1 MKESRSH
8 YEKKFSEELLRLNA
22 EQRRAVERIDGPVM
36 VIAGPG
42 TGKTQIIAA
51 RIGYILKSDIQIA
64 PHNILCLTYTDAG
77 TVAMRNRLLQ
87 FIGPTAYRVNI
98 YTFHAFCNDII
109 QHNLDYF
116 GKREMEPIS
125 ELETVQLLREMLDA
139 LPPTHSLKRL
149 KGEIYYDVP
158 RIKDLFRTMK
168 EEDWTPEHVSVQID
182 KYLDDL
188 PMRDEFTYKKTN
200 SKTGTK
206 AGDVKHKDIN
216 AQKEKM
222 ELLRATAQLFPRYCS
237 MMKERGRYDYSDMI
251 LWVLNAF
258 KQDKDFLSNY
268 QEWYQYFLIDEYQ
281 DTSGAQNE
289 LLQLLIDYWEKPNV
303 FVVGDDD
310 QCIYEFQGAR
320 VKNMTQFFER
330 FAGIEVV
337 VLKENYRSTQKIL
350 DASKAVIDNNVQR
363 LINQEPVLKKIPNLS
378 KTLIASHPDRSGAQH
393 QPKLIQYYNVQ
404 HEEAGVVEQISA
416 LQESLGDTGG
426 LSDIAI
432 IYFKHTQASNIID
445 LLEKKG
451 IPYNVKKKTD
461 ILNLT
466 VIQQLLNILCY
477 LKEEHDRPHSGQYLL
492 FEMMHY
498 RFFSIS
504 PKDIAKIAA
513 HCGHEHK
520 QWRDYLANYDEL
532 KKLNLENYGAVIFFE
547 ENLTR
552 WISEVSNSTLQLL
565 FEKVLNWSG
574 LLKHILAS
582 ADKVWLLQVVTTL
595 FDFIK
600 SESAKHPLFNIRQF
614 LEMIQQMREAKIAL
628 SLNKTVYQENGVNLI
643 TAHSA
648 KGLEFRYVFLIGC
661 TSDNWEKSR
670 GMTNKFSLPDTLTST
685 QKDDENKL
693 ESARRLFYVGMTRAK
708 EYLQISFAESSNN
721 GKALEHSIYVEEIKA
736 KTGITIEKRHLSAEK
751 ISAYTALALAESPPV
766 NSELLDREYTK
777 SILEKF
783 SMSVTHLNKY
793 LQCPLTFYY
802 ESILRVPFAKNEYTA
817 FGTAVHNV
825 LKWLFDGIKDRS
837 GTFPSA
843 AEFIAEFK
851 KQMKRQRDAFTEQE
865 FDNRVAYGEQTL
877 PDYYNKYVS
886 VWNKNVKT
894 EFTVNNIEIEGVPV
908 NGNLDKIEFGENN
921 ECNVVDYKTG
931 KPENGLKKIEPPPTS
946 PEAGEHERA
955 GIPISGGQ
963 KVSTVGGDYWRQ
975 IVFYKI
981 LVDNF
986 KRENWKMLSGEI
998 DFVEKHSGKK
1008 DFVKAKILVTK
1019 EDVAIVKKQ
1028 IKETYAKILNHEFTV
1043 GCGEGDCKWCNFVKG
1058 NSTSIS

>member
-1 MKESRSH
+1 MKELQTKSH
-8 YEKKFSEELLRLNA
+8 YEKKFNEELARLNA
-22 EQRRAVERIDGPVM
+22 EQRKAVEHIDGPVM

-51 RIGYILKSDIQIA
+51 RIGHILKSDIQIA

-87 FIGPTAYRVNI
+87 FIGPTAYRVNL

-139 LPPTHSLKRL
+139 LPPTHALKRL

-168 EEDWTPEHVSVQID
+168 EEDWTPEHVSAQID
-182 KYLDDL
+182 NYLNDL
-188 PMRDEFTYKKTN
+188 PARDEFIYKKANT
-200 SKTGTK
+200 KTGVK
-206 AGDVKHKDIN
+206 VGDVKQKDVD

-222 ELLRATAQLFPRYCS
+222 ELLRATAKLFPKYCE
-237 MMKERGRYDYSDMI
+237 MMKERSRYDYSDMI

-258 KQDKDFLSNY
+258 KKDKNFLSTY

-281 DTSGAQNE
+281 DTSGAQNQ

-320 VKNMTQFFER
+320 VKNMTQFVER
-330 FAGIEVV
+330 YPDIEVV

-363 LINQEPVLKKIPNLS
+363 LVNQAPLLKKIPNLT
-378 KTLIASHPDRSGAQH
+378 KDLISNTPA
-393 QPKLIQYYNVQ
+393 PKGDNISPSLIQYYNIQ
-404 HEEAGVVEQISA
+404 HEEASIVEEISNLMSPIQGVRGQ
-416 LQESLGDTGG
+416 
-426 LSDIAI
+426 DIAI
-432 IYFKHTQASNIID
+432 LYFKHAQATNIIE
-445 LLEKKG
+445 LLEKKE
-451 IPYNVKKKTD
+451 IPYNVKKKID
-461 ILNLT
+461 ILNLII
-466 VIQQLLNILCY
+466 IQQLLNIFSY
-477 LKEEHDRPHSGQYLL
+477 LKEEHDKPHSGEHLL
-492 FEMMHY
+492 FEVMHY
-498 RFFSIS
+498 SFFNIN
-504 PKDIAKIAA
+504 PKDIAKISV
-513 HCGHEHK
+513 HCGKNHLR
-520 QWRDYLANYDEL
+520 WRDFLAQYEEL
-532 KKLNLENYGAVIFFE
+532 KKLNLENYGSVIFFE

-552 WISEVSNSTLQLL
+552 WITEVSNSTLQML

-574 LLKHILAS
+574 LLKHILDS
-582 ADKVWLLQVVTTL
+582 PDKVWLLQVITTL

-600 SESAKHPLFNIRQF
+600 SECAKHPMLSIKQF
-614 LEMIQQMREAKIAL
+614 LEMIQQMREAQI
-628 SLNKTVYQENGVNLI
+628 SISINKTVYEENGVNLI

-648 KGLEFRYVFLIGC
+648 KGLEFRYVYLIGC
-661 TSDNWEKSR
+661 TTDNWEKSR
-670 GMTNKFSLPDTLTST
+670 GIMNKFSLPDTLTFT

-708 EYLQISFAESSNN
+708 EHLQISFAESSNT
-721 GKALEHSIYVEEIKA
+721 GKALEHSIYIEEIKA
-736 KTGITIEKRHLSAEK
+736 KTDLVIEKRHLSTEK
-751 ISAYTALALAESPPV
+751 ISEYTALALRESKPLNAEV
-766 NSELLDREYTK
+766 LDKEYMK
-777 SILEKF
+777 SIFEKF
-783 SMSVTHLNKY
+783 EMTATHLNKY

-802 ESILRVPFAKNEYTA
+802 ESVLRVPFAKNEYTA
-817 FGTAVHNV
+817 FGTVVHNV
-825 LKWLFDGIKDRS
+825 LKWLFDEMKSRR

-843 AEFIAEFK
+843 DEFISEFK

-865 FDNRVAYGEQTL
+865 FTNRIAYGEQIM

-886 VWNKNVKT
+886 IWNKNVKT
-894 EFTVNNIEIEGVPV
+894 EYTINNIEIDGVPV
-908 NGNLDKIEFGENN
+908 NGNLDKIEFIENN

-931 KPENGLKKIEPPPTS
+931 KPENGLKKINPPSAETQDL
-946 PEAGEHERA
+946 AFLH
-955 GIPISGGQ
+955 
-963 KVSTVGGDYWRQ
+963 GGDYWRQ

-981 LVDNF
+981 LIDNF

-998 DFVEKHSGKK
+998 DFIEKHTTKK
-1008 DFVKAKILVTK
+1008 DFVKAKIMVTK

-1028 IKETYAKILNHEFTV
+1028 IKEVYTKIMNHEFTQ
-1043 GCGEGDCKWCNFVKG
+1043 GCGEEDCKWCNFV
-1058 NSTSIS
+1058 NVNQTTSSLFETE

>member
-1 MKESRSH
+1 MKETNTKSH
-8 YEKKFSEELLRLNA
+8 YEKKFSEELARLNA
-22 EQRRAVERIDGPVM
+22 EQRKAVEHIDGPVM

-51 RIGYILKSDIQIA
+51 RIGHILKSDLQVA

-139 LPPTHSLKRL
+139 LPPTHALKRL

-168 EEDWTPEHVSVQID
+168 EEDWTPEHISAQID
-182 KYLDDL
+182 NYLNDL
-188 PMRDEFTYKKTN
+188 PTRDEFIYKKAN
-200 SKTGTK
+200 PKKGIK
-206 AGDVKHKDIN
+206 AGDVKQKDVDD
-216 AQKEKM
+216 QKEKM
-222 ELLRATAQLFPRYCS
+222 ELLRATAKLFPKYCE
-237 MMKERGRYDYSDMI
+237 MMKERNRYDYSDMI

-258 KQDKDFLSNY
+258 KKDKNFLSTY

-320 VKNMTQFFER
+320 VKNMTQFVER
-330 FAGIEVV
+330 YPDIEVV

-363 LINQEPVLKKIPNLS
+363 LVNQAPVLKKIPNLS
-378 KTLIASHPDRSGAQH
+378 KTLLASNPVMQESATKPEIIR
-393 QPKLIQYYNVQ
+393 YYNIQ
-404 HEEAGVVEQISA
+404 HEEASIVETICQ
-416 LQESLGDTGG
+416 LQAANCQ

-432 IYFKHTQASNIID
+432 IYFKHAQANNIIE
-445 LLEKKG
+445 LLEKKE
-451 IPYNVKKKTD
+451 IPYNVKKKID

-466 VIQQLLNILCY
+466 IVSQLLNIFSY
-477 LKEEHDRPHSGQYLL
+477 LKEEHNKPHSGEYLL

-498 RFFSIS
+498 RFFNIN
-504 PKDIAKIAA
+504 PKDIAKISV
-513 HCGHEHK
+513 HCGKNHLR
-520 QWRDYLANYDEL
+520 WRDFLAQYEEL
-532 KKLNLENYGAVIFFE
+532 KKLNLENYGSVIFFE

-552 WISEVSNSTLQLL
+552 WITEVSNSTLQML

-574 LLKHILAS
+574 LLKHILDS
-582 ADKVWLLQVVTTL
+582 PDKVWLLQVVTTL

-600 SESAKHPLFNIRQF
+600 SECAKHPMLSIKQF
-614 LEMIQQMREAKIAL
+614 LEMIQQMCEAKISL
-628 SLNKTVYQENGVNLI
+628 SINKTVYEENGVNLI

-661 TSDNWEKSR
+661 TTDNWEKSR
-670 GMTNKFSLPDTLTST
+670 GMMNKFSLPDTLTFT

-708 EYLQISFAESSNN
+708 EHLQISFAESSNT
-721 GKALEHSIYVEEIKA
+721 GKALEHTIYIEEIKA
-736 KTGITIEKRHLSAEK
+736 KTDFIIEKKHLSAEK
-751 ISAYTALALAESPPV
+751 ISKYAALALTESKPV
-766 NSELLDREYTK
+766 NADMLDKEYIK

-783 SMSVTHLNKY
+783 EMTATHLNKY

-817 FGTAVHNV
+817 FGTVVHKV
-825 LKWLFDGIKDRS
+825 LKWLFDDMKSRS

-843 AEFIAEFK
+843 DEFINEFK

-865 FDNRVAYGEQTL
+865 FTNRIAYGEQIM
-877 PDYYNKYVS
+877 PGYYNKYVS
-886 VWNKNVKT
+886 IWNKNVKT
-894 EFTVNNIEIEGVPV
+894 EFTINNIEIDGVPV
-908 NGNLDKIEFGENN
+908 NGNLDKIEFIDNN
-921 ECNVVDYKTG
+921 ECNIVDYKTG
-931 KPENGLKKIEPPPTS
+931 KPENGLKKINPPT
-946 PEAGEHERA
+946 EEDLN
-955 GIPISGGQ
+955 
-963 KVSTVGGDYWRQ
+963 GGDYWRQ

-998 DFVEKHSGKK
+998 DFVEKHAAKK
-1008 DFVKAKILVTK
+1008 DFIKAKILVSK

-1028 IKETYAKILNHEFTV
+1028 IKEVYTKIMNHEFTK
-1043 GCGEGDCKWCNFVKG
+1043 GCGEKDCKWCNFVKQ
-1058 NSTSIS
+1058 NQNVLPLEERKEEVFES

>member
-1 MKESRSH
+1 MKDPNTKSH
-8 YEKKFSEELLRLNA
+8 YEKKFNEELARLNA
-22 EQRRAVERIDGPVM
+22 EQRRAVEHIDGPVM

-51 RIGYILKSDIQIA
+51 RIGYILKSDLQVA

-116 GKREMEPIS
+116 GKREMEPVS
-125 ELETVQLLREMLDA
+125 ELETVQILREMLDSLA
-139 LPPTHSLKRL
+139 PTHVLKRL
-149 KGEIYYDVP
+149 KGDIYYDVP
-158 RIKDLFRTMK
+158 RIKDLFRIMK
-168 EEDWTPEHVSVQID
+168 EEDWTPEHISAQID
-182 KYLDDL
+182 KYLNDL
-188 PMRDEFTYKKTN
+188 PSRDEFIYKKAN
-200 SKTGTK
+200 SKTGIK
-206 AGDVKHKDIN
+206 AGDVKQKDVD

-222 ELLRATAQLFPRYCS
+222 ELLRAAALLFPRYCE
-237 MMKERGRYDYSDMI
+237 MMKERGCYDYSDMI

-258 KQDKDFLSNY
+258 KKDKNFLSNY
-268 QEWYQYFLIDEYQ
+268 QEWFQYFLIDEYQ

-320 VKNMTQFFER
+320 VKNMTQFFGRYEDME
-330 FAGIEVV
+330 IV
-337 VLKENYRSTQKIL
+337 VLSENYRSTQKIL
-350 DASKAVIDNNVQR
+350 DISKAVIDNNVQR
-363 LINQEPVLKKIPNLS
+363 LITQKPVLKRIPGLT
-378 KTLIASHPDRSGAQH
+378 KTLITSRPQRSANSDQASTVSQL
-393 QPKLIQYYNVQ
+393 PKLVQYYNIL
-404 HEEAGVVEQISA
+404 HEEASVVEEISR
-416 LQESLGDTGG
+416 LKNEGISLDEV
-426 LSDIAI
+426 AI
-432 IYFKHTQASNIID
+432 IYFKHAQSNNIIE

-451 IPYNVKKKTD
+451 IPYHVKKKID

-466 VIQQLLNILCY
+466 IVQQLLNILLY
-477 LKEEHDRPHSGQYLL
+477 LKEEHEKPHSGQYLL

-498 RFFSIS
+498 RFFNIS
-504 PKDIAKIAA
+504 PKDVAKISA
-513 HCGHEHK
+513 HCGHERR
-520 QWRDYLANYDEL
+520 QWRDFLADYDEL
-532 KKLNLENYGAVIFFE
+532 KKLNFENYGSVIFFE

-552 WISEVSNSTLQLL
+552 WITEVSNSTLQML

-574 LLKHILAS
+574 LLKYILDS
-582 ADKVWLLQVVTTL
+582 PEKIWLLQVISTL

-600 SESAKHPLFNIRQF
+600 SECAKHPLLSIRQF

-628 SLNKTVYQENGVNLI
+628 SINKTVYEENGVNLI

-661 TSDNWEKSR
+661 TTDNWEKSR
-670 GMTNKFSLPDTLTST
+670 GMANKFSLPDTLTFT

-708 EYLQISFAESSNN
+708 EHLQISFAESANT
-721 GKALEHSIYVEEIKA
+721 GKALEHSMYVEEIVSSQSA
-736 KTGITIEKRHLSAEK
+736 GQAGTEITIDKKHLPAEK
-751 ISAYTALALAESPPV
+751 TTEYSALALTESPPV
-766 NSELLDREYTK
+766 NSELLDKEYIK

-793 LQCPLTFYY
+793 LQCPFTFYY

-817 FGTAVHNV
+817 FGTVVHNV
-825 LKWLFDGIKDRS
+825 LKWLFDEMKNRG
-837 GTFPSA
+837 GTFPPSG
-843 AEFIAEFK
+843 EFIAEFK

-865 FDNRVAYGEQTL
+865 FSNRIAYGEQTM

-886 VWNKNVKT
+886 SWNKHVKT
-894 EFTVNNIEIEGVPV
+894 EFTINNIEIDGVPV
-908 NGNLDKIEFGENN
+908 NGNLDKIEFNDSDA
-921 ECNVVDYKTG
+921 NVVDYKTG
-931 KPENGLKKIEPPPTS
+931 KPENGLKKINPPSEEEPN
-946 PEAGEHERA
+946 
-955 GIPISGGQ
+955 
-963 KVSTVGGDYWRQ
+963 GGDYWRQ

-981 LVDNF
+981 LMDNF

-998 DFVEKHSGKK
+998 DFVEKHSTQK
-1008 DFVKAKILVTK
+1008 DFVKAKIVVTR
-1019 EDVAIVKKQ
+1019 EDIATVKMQ
-1028 IKETYAKILNHEFTV
+1028 IKDTYTKIMNHEFTA
-1043 GCGEGDCKWCNFVKG
+1043 GCGKEDCKWCSFVK
-1058 NSTSIS
+1058 NNLTSIS